1 MPNRDYCGNPLALN
15 DDGFMMNPQEWSRD
29 IALFL
34 AREEEGLDDLTG
46 DHWLVIDYIR
56 GFYLE
61 HGLAPMI
68 RYICKTTGIKLKAIY
83 SLFPSGPAQGACKLA
98 GLPRPDGC
106 V

>member
-1 MPNRDYCGNPLALN
+1 MPQLDYKGSPLEVHE
-15 DDGFMMNPQEWSRD
+15 DGFLMDPLQWTED
-29 IALFL
+29 IAVFL
-34 AREEEGLDDLTG
+34 AKEAESLDELTKE
-46 DHWLVIDYIR
+46 HWLVINYIR

-68 RYICKTTGIKLKAIY
+68 RYICKKTDIKLKDIY
-83 SLFPSGPAQGACKLA
+83 VLFPSGPAQGACKLA

>member
-1 MPNRDYCGNPLALN
+1 MVE
-15 DDGFMMNPQEWSRD
+15 PQAWNED

-34 AREEEGLDDLTG
+34 AESAEGITELTS
-46 DHWLVIDYIR
+46 DHWAILHYIR
-56 GFYLE
+56 GFYEE

-68 RYICKTTGIKLKAIY
+68 RYICKKTGIKLKDLY
-83 SLFPSGPAQGACKLA
+83 TLFPSGPAQGACKVA

>member
-1 MPNRDYCGNPLALN
+1 MPTLDYDGTPLAVN
-15 DDGFMMNPQEWSRD
+15 DRGFLIDPDEWNED

-34 AREEEGLDDLTG
+34 ARDQEGLDGLDK
-46 DHWLVIDYIR
+46 DHWLIINYIR
-56 GFYLE
+56 RFYLE

-68 RYICKTTGIKLKAIY
+68 RYICKTTGIKLKTIY
-83 SLFPSGPAQGACKLA
+83 VLFPSGPAQGACKLA

>member
-1 MPNRDYCGNPLALN
+1 MPTLDHDGTPLEVN
-15 DDGFMMNPQEWSRD
+15 DDGFLVNPEQWSED
-29 IALFL
+29 VAVFL
-34 AREEEGLDDLTG
+34 ARDQEGLAGLED
-46 DHWLVIDYIR
+46 DHWAIIHYIR

-68 RYICKTTGIKLKAIY
+68 RYICKTTGVKLKTIY
-83 SLFPSGPAQGACKLA
+83 VLFPSGPAQGACKLA